1 MPTTLTLLAPVT
13 GLVVPLE
20 QVPDPVF
27 AQRLTGDGVAIEPLA
42 GELVAPA
49 DATVLQ
55 VHRAGHAVTLD
66 IGGIEVIVHVGLDTV
81 ALGGRGF
88 TPLVRSGDRVRAA
101 APLLRFDADAVA
113 REARSLVTPML
124 VSSMDRVASLV
135 AASGRVRAGLD
146 VLLTLE
152 LTDGGAAT
160 GPRGGGELVRSPA
173 LRIVAPTGLHARPA
187 SVLAATARRF
197 SADLRLAK
205 GGREANVRSVVSIM
219 ALEVLG
225 GDRVTVAGQG
235 PDAAAAVQA
244 ITDALL
250 DHLAVPA
257 GDAPDIP
264 ASPPPPLAS
273 ASDAAATVSGPID
286 DAPLPTGFRG
296 IAASP
301 GLAVGPVVVW
311 RRDEAEL
318 EARAADPNHERR
330 VLDQAVAAAH
340 LQLETLRSRL
350 AAAGDDDRAAIFA
363 AHQELLEDPDLLDA
377 AAATIRTGAAAAWA
391 WREAFTAQAAR
402 LDVLDN
408 RLLAGRAADL
418 RDVGRRVLAHLV
430 GRDDALRDLPEGT
443 ILVAEELTPS
453 DTMALD
459 RTRVRG
465 LATVLG
471 SATSHAA
478 ILARGL
484 GMPAV
489 AGLDPRV
496 LRLPAGTPVL
506 LDGSAGT
513 LAWGLSEAQVAAA
526 RADVA
531 SEAERRQ
538 RQLAQAAAPAITTDG
553 HRVEV
558 AANLGDAH
566 DAARVVEVGGEGV
579 GLLRSEFVFLDR
591 REAPTEDEQFATYAA
606 IARALGPERRLVV
619 RTLDVGGDKP
629 LPYLPMPA
637 EENPMLGLRGIRL
650 ALANPETL
658 RTQVRAV
665 LRAASAGRVAIM
677 FPMVA
682 TLAEFRAARAIVE
695 AERAAL
701 GAPAV
706 EVGLMVETTA
716 AALMADQFA
725 READFLSVGTNDL
738 TQYTLAM
745 DRGHPRLAPQVDALH
760 PSVLRLLDRAAQ
772 GAHAHGRW
780 IGVCGALAGDLAAVP
795 VLLGLGMDE
804 LSVDLPLVPAVKARV
819 RALGIAACRET
830 ARRAL
835 ECEDG
840 AAVRALV
847 AERHG
852 SR

>member
-1 MPTTLTLLAPVT
+1 MPTSLTLLAPVT

-20 QVPDPVF
+20 AVPDPVF
-27 AQRLTGDGVAIEPLA
+27 AQRLTGDGVAIEPL
-42 GELVAPA
+42 GNELVAPA

-66 IGGIEVIVHVGLDTV
+66 VGGLELLLHVGLDTV

-88 TPLVRSGDRVRAA
+88 TPLVRAGERVRAA
-101 APLLRFDADAVA
+101 TPLLRFDADAVA
-113 REARSLVTPML
+113 REARSLVTPVL
-124 VSSMDRVASLV
+124 VTSMDRVTRLV
-135 AASGRVRAGLD
+135 AANGRVRAGHNI
-146 VLLTLE
+146 LLTVE
-152 LTDGGAAT
+152 GTEDDAPATARGGAT
-160 GPRGGGELVRSPA
+160 VRSSA
-173 LRIVAPTGLHARPA
+173 LRITAPTGLHARPA
-187 SVLAATARRF
+187 SVLASTARRY
-197 SADLRLAK
+197 SADLRIAK
-205 GGREANVRSVVSIM
+205 GGRDANVRSVVSIM

-225 GDRVTVAGQG
+225 GDRVTVSGQG
-235 PDAAAAVQA
+235 PDAAAAVGA
-244 ITDALL
+244 ITDVLL
-250 DHLAVPA
+250 DGLAELA
-257 GDAPDIP
+257 GDAPEAEDAP
-264 ASPPPPLAS
+264 SPQRAVVGAPRGAQPL
-273 ASDAAATVSGPID
+273 D
-286 DAPLPTGFRG
+286 DAPLPAHFTGV
-296 IAASP
+296 AASP
-301 GLAVGPVVVW
+301 GLAVGPAVVW
-311 RRDEAEL
+311 RRDEAEI
-318 EARAADPNHERR
+318 EPRAADANHERR
-330 VLDQAVAAAH
+330 ALDQAVAAAH
-340 LQLETLRSRL
+340 LQLEALRGRL

-377 AAATIRTGAAAAWA
+377 AAHELRAGASAAWG
-391 WREAFTAQAAR
+391 WRAAFTAQAAR
-402 LDVLDN
+402 LEALDN
-408 RLLAGRAADL
+408 RMLAGRAADL

-430 GRDDALRDLPEGT
+430 GRDDALRDLPEGA

-453 DTMALD
+453 DTIALD

-465 LATVLG
+465 IATVMG

-489 AGLDPRV
+489 AGLDPRI
-496 LRLPAGTPVL
+496 LRLPSGTPLL
-506 LDGSAGT
+506 LDGTAGT
-513 LAWGLSEAQVAAA
+513 LAWGLSEAQAASA

-531 SEAERRQ
+531 AEADRQ
-538 RQLAQAAAPAITTDG
+538 RRQLAQASAPAVTTDG
-553 HRVEV
+553 HRIEV

-566 DAARVVEVGGEGV
+566 EAPRVAEVGGEGV

-591 REAPTEDEQFATYAA
+591 REAPGEDEQAATYAA
-606 IARALGPERRLVV
+606 IARALGPDRRLVV

-637 EENPMLGLRGIRL
+637 EENPMLGVRGIRL

-658 RTQVRAV
+658 RPQIRAV
-665 LRAASAGRVAIM
+665 LRAGREGRVALM
-677 FPMVA
+677 FPMIA
-682 TLAEFRAARAIVE
+682 TLAEFRTARAMVE
-695 AERAAL
+695 VERAAL
-701 GAPAV
+701 GAPPV

-760 PSVLRLLDRAAQ
+760 PSVLRLIDRAAQ

-795 VLLGLGMDE
+795 VLLGLGVDE

-819 RALGIAACRET
+819 RALAIATCRET
-830 ARRAL
+830 ARLAL
-835 ECEDG
+835 DREDG